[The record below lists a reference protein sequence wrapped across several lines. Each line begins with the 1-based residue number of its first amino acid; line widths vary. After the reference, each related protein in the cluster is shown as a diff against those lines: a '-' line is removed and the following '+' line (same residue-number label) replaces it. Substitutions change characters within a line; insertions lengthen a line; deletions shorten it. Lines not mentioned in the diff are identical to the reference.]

1 LNGKNYYKKMIR
13 TSWVFWYRC

>member
-1 LNGKNYYKKMIR
+1 MIR